1 MPIRHPDTQ
10 NFSPEQVYAW
20 LKDHVASD
28 LRFVTHNGPY
38 DWGWLRTEAG
48 IRMPPGERLEEVGA
62 LATLTNENRH
72 DYGLDALSK
81 SCGLAGKDESLLREG
96 CAALNLIADKR
107 KKFRP
112 QNYLWQLPARYVG
125 PYAVGDAVNTFLVR
139 EHFDPILDQENNAL
153 LIGSNATCCR

>member
-1 MPIRHPDTQ
+1 VCGLSVAYRADGQVCGIYLPIRHPDTQ
-10 NFSPEQVYAW
+10 NFAPEQVYAW

-28 LRFVTHNGPY
+28 LRFATHNGPY

-48 IRMPPGERLEEVGA
+48 IRMPAGERLEEVGA

-112 QNYLWQLPARYVG
+112 QN
-125 PYAVGDAVNTFLVR
+125 
-139 EHFDPILDQENNAL
+139 
-153 LIGSNATCCR
+153 